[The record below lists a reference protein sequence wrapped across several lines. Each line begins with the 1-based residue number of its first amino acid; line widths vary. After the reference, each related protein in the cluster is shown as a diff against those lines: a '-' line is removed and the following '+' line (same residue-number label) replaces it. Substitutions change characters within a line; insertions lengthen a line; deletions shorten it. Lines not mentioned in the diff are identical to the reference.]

1 MIKWVLG
8 PTQML
13 LVETT
18 FVGDAMCWVFVKLCA
33 PWNVN
38 QKQKG
43 RKRVKGRVIPTL
55 VAIASHENLL
65 RTLSGSWRCKVIRI
79 TIWEQQSNGMR
90 TAAWEKHGKDP
101 APGALENIAKA
112 ARVRG
117 HSSERQVWSCR
128 SEALSNIGGMDAPAQ
143 DMLLVLAVPFCQSHS
158 LTLSW

>member
-1 MIKWVLG
+1 
-8 PTQML
+8 
-13 LVETT
+13 
-18 FVGDAMCWVFVKLCA
+18 
-33 PWNVN
+33 
-38 QKQKG
+38 
-43 RKRVKGRVIPTL
+43 
-55 VAIASHENLL
+55 
-65 RTLSGSWRCKVIRI
+65 
-79 TIWEQQSNGMR
+79 MR
-90 TAAWEKHGKDP
+90 TAAGEKHGKDP